1 MQVSAALEQEDG
13 GDCHPARFEFDGVA
27 DELRMAA
34 QWARQQL
41 EASPIARI
49 GVILFDLERK
59 LPQVESAFG
68 SVLHPEH
75 LLSQKTASA
84 FEIASPRT
92 LAEYP
97 VVRCALDLLS
107 LFAAPIEFHC
117 FHSVLSSPYLAAE
130 PDAAA
135 RFLGG
140 IRKNARLQV
149 SVEDLA
155 RWLQKSHDLPNLR
168 VAMDALP
175 KHSAFSSEQAAAY
188 WADISRRILEAF
200 GWPGGVPLNSEEFQC
215 TESWR
220 ELLVSV
226 SSLELLD
233 WRTDFKGFV
242 ERLKRTAATQ
252 NFKPETLNAPVQIMN
267 AAEAEGSIFDALWIG
282 SASDDLWPDSP
293 RLSPLVPVA
302 LMKAA
307 GVALVGSPQAEA
319 RISRITSRLL
329 QSAPLVSLSLARRT
343 DDEREQRW
351 SPCFTDFPLT
361 GETIELPAMLAS
373 RFESAKLDAISDSTA
388 PALQS
393 AEVARGGTSLLQ
405 DQSNCPFR
413 AFAVRRLLARETEGP
428 NDALAPTER
437 GKVIDLALQ
446 LIWEQLKDSAGLH
459 RPDRRAIVEAAVDE
473 AMARELHSSSDEWT
487 MRFRELERQR
497 TIEVLTE
504 WLNLESTRK
513 PFHVVGHQLSVD
525 LNLGGLSLH
534 GRLDRL
540 DEIDDSHVVID
551 YKTGASNNVSAW
563 QVPRPRMPQLPFYA
577 LAMQQ
582 QKFNL
587 AGVSFA
593 VVRKGEFGFKGYL
606 REKDLLPCPD
616 PSSRTF
622 EGIAFDEY
630 TGLWAVELERIA
642 SSFVHGDAAV
652 DPRIPPGRSGSPCEH
667 CHLASLCRIG
677 ELQNDDSNSES
688 EGEIDE

>member
-1 MQVSAALEQEDG
+1 MLLRDTRAFSGWAAEFRRQIAAHRLDVPGAVHPRTASVSSLPCVFRNKCSCFLLKLRQRNAIVWKGSRRQE
-13 GDCHPARFEFDGVA
+13 CRFLLRWNRKTGEIAILRDLSSMV
-27 DELRMAA
+27 LRMSC
-34 QWARQQL
+34 ARPPNGRVN
-41 EASPIARI
+41 SWRRHPIARI

-75 LLSQKTASA
+75 LLGQKTASA
-84 FEIASPRT
+84 FEIASPRA

-117 FHSVLSSPYLAAE
+117 FHSMLSSPYLAAE

-140 IRKNARLQV
+140 MRKNARLQV
-149 SVEDLA
+149 SFDDLA
-155 RWLQKSHDLPNLR
+155 RWLQKSHDLPEFACGHGR
-168 VAMDALP
+168 LP

-188 WADISRRILEAF
+188 WADIARRILEAF

-242 ERLKRTAATQ
+242 ERLKRAAATR

-267 AAEAEGSIFDALWIG
+267 AAESEGSIFDALWIG

-293 RLSPLVPVA
+293 RLSPLIPVA
-302 LMKAA
+302 LLKAA

-361 GETIELPAMLAS
+361 GETIELPALLAAS
-373 RFESAKLDAISDSTA
+373 FESRTRCYPRLHCTCAPTA
-388 PALQS
+388 EA
-393 AEVARGGTSLLQ
+393 ARGGTSLLQ
-405 DQSNCPFR
+405 EQSNCPFR
-413 AFAVRRLLARETEGP
+413 AFAIRRLLAREDEGP

-446 LIWEQLKDSAGLH
+446 LIWEQLKDSA
-459 RPDRRAIVEAAVDE
+459 DSIV
-473 AMARELHSSSDEWT
+473 
-487 MRFRELERQR
+487 
-497 TIEVLTE
+497 
-504 WLNLESTRK
+504 
-513 PFHVVGHQLSVD
+513 
-525 LNLGGLSLH
+525 
-534 GRLDRL
+534 
-540 DEIDDSHVVID
+540 
-551 YKTGASNNVSAW
+551 
-563 QVPRPRMPQLPFYA
+563 
-577 LAMQQ
+577 
-582 QKFNL
+582 
-587 AGVSFA
+587 
-593 VVRKGEFGFKGYL
+593 
-606 REKDLLPCPD
+606 
-616 PSSRTF
+616 
-622 EGIAFDEY
+622 
-630 TGLWAVELERIA
+630 RIA
-642 SSFVHGDAAV
+642 GQSLRLPWMRRWRVSCLRAVTNGLCVFVQWN
-652 DPRIPPGRSGSPCEH
+652 
-667 CHLASLCRIG
+667 ASALSRCLPNG
-677 ELQNDDSNSES
+677 
-688 EGEIDE
+688 